1 MTREVAQGNSLAG
14 GEELVTGSKVPS
26 DLLQLEVRTFRELGL
41 HAFILRI
48 PLHVYDA
55 QLDQLARVRALL
67 LYHTT
72 EINQVMEENK
82 HQNNCK
88 AAE

>member
-26 DLLQLEVRTFRELGL
+26 DLLQLEIRTFSQLGV

-55 QLDQLARVRALL
+55 QLFDLKSTYKSASIAFVS
-67 LYHTT
+67 H
-72 EINQVMEENK
+72 N
-82 HQNNCK
+82 
-88 AAE
+88 